1 MSGFALRSSFSK
13 FASHCTGAV
22 AGACHGRL
30 RFFRCGYY
38 LFDCYAVAHAGLRGT
53 VRGSSTSSSMTSLG
67 KGVAAIKVTPS
78 DD

>member
-1 MSGFALRSSFSK
+1 LPRSSFSN
-13 FASHCTGAV
+13 FAPHRTGAV
-22 AGACHGRL
+22 AGAFLSRVGL
-30 RFFRCGYY
+30 FRCGYY
-38 LFDCYAVAHAGLRGT
+38 LFDRYAVAHAGLRGT